1 MSNSIPNLSDFRSID
16 ELKRWYAT
24 LPRAEQYRVRLAMKA
39 QYGRNPDD
47 EDERETEDGPRDSV
61 DNLSGYQIGQR
72 PTRRS
77 VTEGAKPQPL
87 AREPRPTARAKTAS
101 AKRPIPVAPTPA
113 PFPAPFPEPFTSRFT
128 FTSDAWLKSERMSCT
143 ETVLRV
149 AQQLIAHGLV
159 SGDISIALGG
169 TEVTRADRASFPV
182 EEFLESFGFTKADAE
197 SATWRGSYIEGKSQ
211 RSISLHDRAD
221 VPQLVAPL
229 ARGGRLLLEA
239 SAGPLNPTKSP
250 VEHKAL
256 FGLIGRALCHEDVDA
271 GDVLAI
277 AVPRSPRFRQ
287 LIARFRKS
295 PRLDHTALVYYLVAR
310 GGDIDGLQKL
320 RRQ

>member
-1 MSNSIPNLSDFRSID
+1 MSSALPDLRNFRNID
-16 ELKRWYAT
+16 EFKSWYAA
-24 LPRAEQYRVRLAMKA
+24 LPTAERYRVRLAIKA
-39 QYGRNPDD
+39 KYGRAADEPDD
-47 EDERETEDGPRDSV
+47 REPQDGPVDSL

-72 PTRRS
+72 ATRRS
-77 VTEGAKPQPL
+77 APNPARPQPL
-87 AREPRPTARAKTAS
+87 PRETRPAAS
-101 AKRPIPVAPTPA
+101 AKTPTTVAPTL
-113 PFPAPFPEPFTSRFT
+113 EPFTNRFT
-128 FTSDAWLKSERMSCT
+128 FTSDAWLKSERMTCT

-159 SGDISIALGG
+159 SGDISVALGG

-182 EEFLESFGFTKADAE
+182 EEFLESFGFKKADAE
-197 SATWRGSYIEGKSQ
+197 SDNWRGSYIEGKSQ
-211 RSISLHDRAD
+211 RSILLHDRSD

-239 SAGPLNPTKSP
+239 GAGPLNPTKSP
-250 VEHKAL
+250 AEHKLL
-256 FGLIGRALCHEDVDA
+256 FSLIGRALCYEDVDA
-271 GDVLAI
+271 GDVLAV

-287 LIARFRKS
+287 LIARFRNS
-295 PRLDHTALVYYLVAR
+295 PRLAQTALMYYLVAR

>member
-1 MSNSIPNLSDFRSID
+1 MSNPILDLSEFRNIN
-16 ELKRWYAT
+16 EFKRWFAA
-24 LPRAEQYRVRLAMKA
+24 LPGAEQYRVRLAMQAK
-39 QYGRNPDD
+39 YGRTPNDPDD
-47 EDERETEDGPRDSV
+47 REAQDGPGDSV
-61 DNLSGYQIGQR
+61 GDLSGYQIGQR

-77 VTEGAKPQPL
+77 ADPAKPRPL
-87 AREPRPTARAKTAS
+87 PREPKPTAS
-101 AKRPIPVAPTPA
+101 ANTATPVAPT
-113 PFPAPFPEPFTSRFT
+113 PEPFTSRFT

-159 SGDISIALGG
+159 SGDISVALGG

-182 EEFLESFGFTKADAE
+182 EEFLESFGFKKADAE
-197 SATWRGSYIEGKSQ
+197 SANWRGSYIEGKSQ
-211 RSISLHDRAD
+211 RSISLHDRSD

-239 SAGPLNPTKSP
+239 SAGRLHPTKSP
-250 VEHKAL
+250 VEHKLL
-256 FGLIGRALCHEDVDA
+256 FGLIGRALCYEDVDS

-295 PRLDHTALVYYLVAR
+295 PRLERTALVYYLVAR